1 MEVLTRSH
9 EFMKEENEKLVMAN
23 TRNDV
28 LLKVFKQNQQK
39 LQDSLHVS
47 EMDASKNPSIIE
59 TQDPPI

>member
-1 MEVLTRSH
+1 
-9 EFMKEENEKLVMAN
+9 MKEENEKLVMAN